1 MPLIQ
6 NSKVTVTRSLATFYT
21 PGKKNLTAKFLFSAI
36 LQAQTTPQVRLDTTH
51 LHAES
56 RQHISNISLQMYHPW
71 FELKTFVIDMMV

>member
-1 MPLIQ
+1 MPLRQ
-6 NSKVTVTRSLATFYT
+6 SSKVTVTRSLATFYT
-21 PGKKNLTAKFLFSAI
+21 PGKKNLHSEVSIFDNTAG
-36 LQAQTTPQVRLDTTH
+36 QVRLDTTH